1 MQVRKE
7 MRKIIG
13 NKVDNFHAN
22 WKACV
27 PLLIKLADEKKKKLK
42 NGNVIARIFSDF
54 DSASDDFGI

>member
-1 MQVRKE
+1 